1 MVSKTKTGSVV
12 ETTWGPHAP
21 QDHLNWHIRLG
32 LSYVTRFRLALELGQ
47 QTAWLPD
54 FVTTWCYAMLTSP
67 KKDEK
72 GVSVTPRV
80 IACRLVWRFWHN
92 RGGVVWPLLFAYL
105 LTVFIT
111 WQATVHDEKIDRDSD
126 WFPELS
132 EQQQQQE
139 IRHINSEK
147 TEQFIRQEWNICN
160 ILN

>member
-1 MVSKTKTGSVV
+1 
-12 ETTWGPHAP
+12 
-21 QDHLNWHIRLG
+21 
-32 LSYVTRFRLALELGQ
+32 
-47 QTAWLPD
+47 
-54 FVTTWCYAMLTSP
+54 MLTSP

-111 WQATVHDEKIDRDSD
+111 WKATVHDEKIDRDSD